1 MQKKRRKQLMF
12 HDWPSGFHGAR
23 IFQDNRLVK
32 LAEIIPWD
40 LVEEEYTKA
49 FTKKQTGNPSIE
61 SQMAFGALLIKQ
73 ELNLSDGYGGP

>member
-23 IFQDNRLVK
+23 LFQDNRWVK

-40 LVEEEYTKA
+40 FVEEEYTKA
-49 FTKKQTGNPSIE
+49 FTKKANGQSIDRKPDGLWRTSNQTRT
-61 SQMAFGALLIKQ
+61 
-73 ELNLSDGYGGP
+73 